1 MNLRHALLF
10 TSLLCAAPLA
20 LADADADVDGQA
32 LYKEH
37 CAKCHGSDGL
47 ATTWRGYLFFA
58 RDFVD
63 ADWQQ
68 RQTDA
73 RILRRINDGPGIM
86 PAFEKSLTLAEREA
100 LVQGVRSFRPQ

>member
-20 LADADADVDGQA
+20 LAEVDGPA
-32 LYKEH
+32 LYKER
-37 CAKCHGSDGL
+37 CAKCHGGDGQ
-47 ATTWRGYLFFA
+47 AATWRGYLFFA
-58 RDFVD
+58 RAFTD

-100 LVQGVRSFRPQ
+100 LVQVVRSFSPQ